1 MNGAARTLVY
11 GLVAQRVV
19 VVAALGPVR
28 RVVAE
33 QRVARVV
40 AMLLPLRPVVPGPL
54 MAVLPVSRRAAQQP
68 EGVLARHHYS
78 DG

>member
-11 GLVAQRVV
+11 GLVAQRV